1 MASSQFDFTT
11 VDLDGRLVGAVHR
24 KFYKYALI
32 DLADNFLSISSTNL
46 NTQSHRQT
54 EMKKKRKGR
63 GERLM
68 GLDYWLDIYDS
79 LLVNQTVSR
88 Y

>member
-32 DLADNFLSISSTNL
+32 DLAGNFLSISSTNL
-46 NTQSHRQT
+46 NTQADRD
-54 EMKKKRKGR
+54 EKKEKGER
-63 GERLM
+63 GEID
-68 GLDYWLDIYDS
+68 GP
-79 LLVNQTVSR
+79 
-88 Y
+88 